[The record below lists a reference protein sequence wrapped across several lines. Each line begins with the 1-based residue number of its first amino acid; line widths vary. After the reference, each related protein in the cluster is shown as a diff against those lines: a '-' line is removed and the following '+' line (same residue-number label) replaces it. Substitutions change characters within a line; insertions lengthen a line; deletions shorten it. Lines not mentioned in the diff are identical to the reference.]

1 MPRNTILLGS
11 RFVETLFCFAMGSEN
26 LSLIT
31 LLLLLTKMDSNPGSM
46 EIREKFQNKHALSVL
61 DVKRV
66 SQFLEEYTVQNG
78 LPLPGRQPN
87 YSTHGNKV
95 VLLLPSDKSKADI
108 WELYNQ
114 AAVTQGF
121 RYRIC
126 DLGFKNTCI
135 HDIYNFVYSKL
146 MKSCLIVRCI

>member
-1 MPRNTILLGS
+1 MNYIIIGKFKLNNIAASLDKDGLKPRVHGNTGKI
-11 RFVETLFCFAMGSEN
+11 
-26 LSLIT
+26 
-31 LLLLLTKMDSNPGSM
+31 P
-46 EIREKFQNKHALSVL
+46 KHALSVL
-61 DVKRV
+61 DGKRV